1 MNIKQGGNMTKKK
14 NGRKRRR
21 DRVGKQ
27 VGEELK
33 ALKPRKGISEFGRK
47 IDFVCAERDLNDSDL
62 ARISGIS
69 RQAIYNLKRSEY
81 PKGTTIYKIAKA
93 LHIPVS
99 FFFEEGFS
107 SLSST

>member
-1 MNIKQGGNMTKKK
+1 MREKK
-14 NGRKRRR
+14 NGRKKKG
-21 DRVGKQ
+21 DRIGKQ

-33 ALKPRKGISEFGRK
+33 PIKPRKRITEFGQK

>member
-1 MNIKQGGNMTKKK
+1 MSKKK

-21 DRVGKQ
+21 NRITKGIGK
-27 VGEELK
+27 ELK
-33 ALKPRKGISEFGRK
+33 PVKHHKGISEFGRK
-47 IDFVCAERDLNDSDL
+47 IDFVCAERDLNNSDL

-69 RQAIYNLKRSEY
+69 RQSIYNLKRSEY